1 VACLVVCQ
9 GVCPAVPVQERL
21 AQVVLDRVLARLALD
36 RVVLDQVRARVL
48 VKVVPVRVQVQVV
61 LGQVAQGRV
70 LGLGG
75 LARAV
80 RGLVALVQVRDLAV
94 QDQVV
99 QDPEALVQAEPA
111 QVAWEEAVS
120 NKLPARASCR

>member
-1 VACLVVCQ
+1 
-9 GVCPAVPVQERL
+9 VPVQERL
-21 AQVVLDRVLARLALD
+21 AQVVLD
-36 RVVLDQVRARVL
+36 QVRARVL
-48 VKVVPVRVQVQVV
+48 VQVVPVRVQVQVV

-99 QDPEALVQAEPA
+99 QDPAALVQAEPA
-111 QVAWEEAVS
+111 QVAWGEAVS